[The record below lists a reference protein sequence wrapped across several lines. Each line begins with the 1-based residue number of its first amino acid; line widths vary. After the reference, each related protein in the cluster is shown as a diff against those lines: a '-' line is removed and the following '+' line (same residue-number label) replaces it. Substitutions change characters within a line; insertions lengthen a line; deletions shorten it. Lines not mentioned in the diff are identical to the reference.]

1 MTYQEIEKL
10 IRENNNSKHFSDEF
24 VACLIW
30 KETNFNPAARNSTT
44 SATGLMQLTKG
55 AVETVNNNTPKGIHF
70 NHSEMTDAIK
80 NIQCGTYYLDIAK
93 TKLAGIDKSY
103 GTGPGYSKNIFTCEE
118 CLKEDKEHYTEAFHK
133 IHS

>member
-10 IRENNNSKHFSDEF
+10 IRENNHSKHFSDEF

-44 SATGLMQLTKG
+44 SATGLMLLTKG

-80 NIQCGTYYLDIAK
+80 NTQSRT
-93 TKLAGIDKSY
+93 
-103 GTGPGYSKNIFTCEE
+103 
-118 CLKEDKEHYTEAFHK
+118 HY
-133 IHS
+133 